1 VVAGDISP
9 IPVSARLLRDGRLQ
23 LQEQHA
29 HDVQEEDEINL
40 ETKDESF
47 QMTKNIIFS
56 ALSDFNFCQ
65 NTKVFD
71 LQENNLL
78 KS

>member
-40 ETKDESF
+40 ETKNENRL
-47 QMTKNIIFS
+47 KEEKY
-56 ALSDFNFCQ
+56 NFFCP
-65 NTKVFD
+65 VIDAVRF
-71 LQENNLL
+71 
-78 KS
+78 